1 MLCRAAE
8 DHVADIGP
16 KGILSHTGSDKSSYK
31 VRVERHCKWG
41 GSIFEAINY
50 GPREQAK
57 DVVISWV
64 VDDGVPKRVHRTNLL
79 SPELKQIG
87 IACGPHKAAQ
97 FCNVA
102 VFAAQAISK
111 EQF

>member
-87 IACGPHKAAQ
+87 IACGPHKTAQ